1 MLIFLDRAI
10 SVLMMNCY
18 EQIILFSVKMHTLT
32 LGEWDADQFVEYV
45 PTIHG
50 FGPQNHIHQAWF
62 PTSVIPEL
70 EK

>member
-32 LGEWDADQFVEYV
+32 LGEWDADQCVEYV

-50 FGPQNHIHQAWF
+50 FGPQSHRHQAWF
-62 PTSVIPEL
+62 PTFVIPEL

>member
-32 LGEWDADQFVEYV
+32 LEEWDADQCVEYV
-45 PTIHG
+45 PTMHG
-50 FGPQNHIHQAWF
+50 FVP
-62 PTSVIPEL
+62 
-70 EK
+70 

>member
-32 LGEWDADQFVEYV
+32 LEEWDADQCVEYV
-45 PTIHG
+45 PTMHG
-50 FGPQNHIHQAWF
+50 FVPQSHIYQTWS
-62 PTSVIPEL
+62 PTSVIPKL

>member
-32 LGEWDADQFVEYV
+32 LGEWDADQCVEYV
-45 PTIHG
+45 STIHG
-50 FGPQNHIHQAWF
+50 FGPQSHRHQAWF